1 MNRGAIML
9 VEDNSDD
16 VELTLRAFRQHNQQ
30 NEIIVARDG
39 AEAQEMLFGHGTQT
53 PVPALILL
61 DVKLPKLSGLEVLK
75 ALRDN
80 RRTALVPVVILTSS
94 IEEEDIASAY
104 ELGAN
109 SYIRKPVD
117 FSEFVTA
124 IQQLGTYWLQTNEPP
139 PGTGR

>member
-1 MNRGAIML
+1 MNRGAILL
-9 VEDNSDD
+9 VEDNPDD
-16 VELTLRAFRQHNQQ
+16 VELSLRAFRQHNLP

-39 AEAQEMLFGHGTQT
+39 AEAEEMLFGHGTET

-61 DVKLPKLSGLEVLK
+61 DLKLPKLSGLQVLQT
-75 ALRDN
+75 LRGN

-94 IEEEDIASAY
+94 VEEEDIASAY

-117 FSEFVTA
+117 FSEFVMS
-124 IQQLGTYWLQTNEPP
+124 IQQLATYWLMTNEPP